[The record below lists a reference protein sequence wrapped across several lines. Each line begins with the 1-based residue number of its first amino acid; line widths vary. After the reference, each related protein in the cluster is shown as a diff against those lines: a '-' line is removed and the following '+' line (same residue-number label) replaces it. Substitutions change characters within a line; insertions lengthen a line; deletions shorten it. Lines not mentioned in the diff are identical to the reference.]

1 MPARQHVAAAA
12 AVSANSS
19 TAARPLLVCLRGQT
33 QRSSALGKLFCST
46 SLSSGSSG
54 LGKLFCSTTFVGLH
68 ARANRAAAY
77 LSSISS
83 LLDTNRNSIR
93 STSLRQQR
101 SWQAP
106 LQHDLCWSACA
117 GKPEQQ
123 PTQQY
128 KQSNGLL
135 TNPFWFRGLNTV
147 VHHCILPLSH

>member
-1 MPARQHVAAAA
+1 MRPPALDPCHRQRQLIAVSSSNASTGHVAAAA

-117 GKPEQQ
+117 GKPEHQ
-123 PTQQY
+123 
-128 KQSNGLL
+128 
-135 TNPFWFRGLNTV
+135 R
-147 VHHCILPLSH
+147 LSSISSQMAY